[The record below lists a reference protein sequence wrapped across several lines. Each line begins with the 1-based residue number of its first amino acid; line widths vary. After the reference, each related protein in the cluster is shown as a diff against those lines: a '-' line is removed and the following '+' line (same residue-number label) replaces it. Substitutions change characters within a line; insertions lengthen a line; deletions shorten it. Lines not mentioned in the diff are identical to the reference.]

1 MAVAVHPESFVVGS
15 AVVRRDIWFGKTW
28 TAWPAR
34 VIADDGETLTTAM
47 WPGLV
52 GYGPSTWV
60 ESMKTRN
67 AALRGQGIDNL
78 AKSSWNL
85 AAWTWR
91 SNICLR
97 QVVVDRWFAVTAFFD
112 ADTERFGCWYI
123 DFGRPPTR
131 TALGID
137 TLDLFLD
144 VVVNPDFSIV
154 WKDQDEYGRAV
165 RLGLLTSDERQ
176 SVEDAKQEVVQL
188 VGVRALLRGACE
200 DWRLDRS
207 WVLPALPR
215 EVLREVETLRGA
227 DDEDVRRGR
236 GA

>member
-78 AKSSWNL
+78 AKGSWDL

-97 QVVVDRWFAVTAFFD
+97 QVVVGRWFAVTAFFD
-112 ADTERFGCWYI
+112 AETERFTGWYI
-123 DFGRPPTR
+123 DFERPPAR

-137 TLDLFLD
+137 TRDLFLD
-144 VVVNPDFSIV
+144 VIVRPDFSIV
-154 WKDQDEYGRAV
+154 WKDGDEYDQAV
-165 RLGLLTSDERQ
+165 RLGLLTGDERQ

-188 VGVRALLRGACE
+188 VGARALLRGAWE
-200 DWRLDRS
+200 DWRLDKS
-207 WVLPALPR
+207 WGLPALPR
-215 EVLREVETLRGA
+215 EVLREVDTSREA
-227 DDEDVRRGR
+227 DGTSGSRARD
-236 GA
+236 A